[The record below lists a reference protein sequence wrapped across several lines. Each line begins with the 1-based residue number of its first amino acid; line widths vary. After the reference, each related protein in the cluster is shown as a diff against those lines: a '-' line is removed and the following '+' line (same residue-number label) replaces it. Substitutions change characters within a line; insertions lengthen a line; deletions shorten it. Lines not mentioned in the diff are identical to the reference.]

1 MTSFVKRLT
10 LALAAIALFC
20 GIQSASAAGPDDTL
34 VLELATGKVTIELR
48 PDLAPNHVARIKEL
62 VRKGFYDGTPFHR
75 VIDGFMAQGGDPTG
89 TGTGG
94 SGTKLRAE
102 FTGEPFVRGVVG
114 MARSA
119 SPDSAPGRSPGVTS
133 LTAPACMNGAG
144 SALAMR
150 ARAAAAAPGTTTS
163 QNRTSGSG
171 NLHPGLGAITMATH
185 EHAPKCRDIC
195 SASPTPPAPHH
206 SSPPP
211 DNRRSRE
218 RRARSAGS
226 RWSPSPPRRPGA
238 RRRGRRRPHP
248 N

>member
-119 SPDSAPGRSPGVTS
+119 SPDSADSQFFIM
-133 LTAPACMNGAG
+133 LG
-144 SALAMR
+144 SASHLDGKYTAVGRVLEGMESVDRIKKGDPADGGMVSKPDRLIR
-150 ARAAAAAPGTTTS
+150 AQMLS
-163 QNRTSGSG
+163 
-171 NLHPGLGAITMATH
+171 
-185 EHAPKCRDIC
+185 DI
-195 SASPTPPAPHH
+195 
-206 SSPPP
+206 
-211 DNRRSRE
+211 RK
-218 RRARSAGS
+218 
-226 RWSPSPPRRPGA
+226 
-238 RRRGRRRPHP
+238 
-248 N
+248 